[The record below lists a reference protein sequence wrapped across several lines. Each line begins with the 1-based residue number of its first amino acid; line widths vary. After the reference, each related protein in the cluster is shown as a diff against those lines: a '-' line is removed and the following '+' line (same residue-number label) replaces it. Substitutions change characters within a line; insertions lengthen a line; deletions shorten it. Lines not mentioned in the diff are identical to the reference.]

1 MNGSVSEKSLHDV
14 RHLPEFVYDSCF
26 HMTMPSRFALTLI
39 LSTAT
44 TLPLF
49 AAPRPWKSAD
59 GVRSVQGEFV
69 KRDASSVTIRTEAG
83 KEVAIELTMLHPD
96 DTKWLDINHSLTPAT
111 PIAPPHDPSAFFDN
125 LTFRDTRES
134 TLAKLKVSKVVQM
147 TTDETFIG
155 RSGLNGVFKTRRKIG
170 VLDGFLYFDWTEAGK
185 LKELTLQTET
195 RPDSAY
201 KTELEPGWKELIDLL
216 SSLYG
221 KPVQKGPIPP
231 VNTLADGSF
240 APSHL
245 WLLEGGGSALLGT
258 AREGGKYQLV
268 VRFTQK
274 KVGVVEIP

>member
-1 MNGSVSEKSLHDV
+1 M
-14 RHLPEFVYDSCF
+14 
-26 HMTMPSRFALTLI
+26 I
-39 LSTAT
+39 LAIAAA
-44 TLPLF
+44 PALF
-49 AAPRPWKSAD
+49 AGPRPWKSAD

-83 KEVAIELTMLHPD
+83 KEVAIELTKLHPD
-96 DTKWLDINHSLTPAT
+96 DTKWLDLNHSLNPT
-111 PIAPPHDPSAFFDN
+111 APPQDPSAFFDN

-155 RSGLNGVFKTRRKIG
+155 RSGLNGVFKTRQKIG
-170 VLDGFLYFDWTEAGK
+170 GLDGFLYFDWTEAGK

-201 KTELEPGWKELIDLL
+201 KSELEPSWKELIELL
-216 SSLYG
+216 GTLYG
-221 KPVQKGPIPP
+221 KPMQKGPIPP
-231 VNTLADGSF
+231 VDTLADGSF

-245 WLLEGGGSALLGT
+245 WLLDGGGSALLGT
-258 AREGGKYQLV
+258 ARDGGKYQLV